1 MITIL
6 LENIKA
12 LLSDMKT
19 NIENIKPS
27 SDYSLTEQK
36 IGTDTD
42 GRDIFMKTIH
52 DDTELVMSSTRSYT
66 IDDDVNTEVIGI
78 DTRNTWFLR
87 SGTTTRMFMNS
98 FYANTNQYAI
108 VIRAIPNQVTIQ
120 TSSFAIDEATITV
133 IYKKVVTP

>member
-6 LENIKA
+6 LEKIRAQLEA
-12 LLSDMKT
+12 LKS

-36 IGTDTD
+36 IGTDID
-42 GRDIFMKTIH
+42 GRDIFMKTIY
-52 DDTELVMSSTRSYT
+52 DDTQLVMSSSRSYT
-66 IDDDVNTEVIGI
+66 IDNDVNTEVIGI

-87 SGTTTRMFMNS
+87 SGTTTRTFMNS
-98 FYANTNQYAI
+98 FFTNDYKYAS
-108 VIRAIPNQVTIQ
+108 TI
-120 TSSFAIDEATITV
+120 TATPGAVVVRSGSFAIDEITVTV

>member
-6 LENIKA
+6 LEKIKA
-12 LLSDMKT
+12 LLTELKT

-42 GRDIFMKTIH
+42 GADIFMKTIH
-52 DDTELVMSSTRSYT
+52 DDTQLVMSSSRSYT
-66 IDDDVNTEVIGI
+66 IDEDINTEVIGI
-78 DTRNTWFLR
+78 DARNTWFLR
-87 SGTTTRMFMNS
+87 SGTTTRTFMNS
-98 FYANTNQYAI
+98 FFTNDAKYAS
-108 VIRAIPNQVTIQ
+108 TI
-120 TSSFAIDEATITV
+120 TATPGAVVVRSGSFAIDEITVTV